1 MVHLETFDPFC
12 ICTVNS
18 YVTLFLFHSFFP
30 SSSFSLII
38 SKFPTRFPAVRDYA
52 LTIIA
57 LGIIK
62 ARQPF
67 DFVTILSN
75 TVEFVCTYVFTGY
88 VLIQVKIIANIIYN
102 KMFMNK
108 LSSYNESLNLITL
121 YIDDL
126 SLRNVNLKEIK
137 SFQITYHKLL
147 IIRNIKKIENN
158 RTLKRIFVLNLCDF

>member
-1 MVHLETFDPFC
+1 
-12 ICTVNS
+12 
-18 YVTLFLFHSFFP
+18 
-30 SSSFSLII
+30 
-38 SKFPTRFPAVRDYA
+38 
-52 LTIIA
+52 
-57 LGIIK
+57 
-62 ARQPF
+62 
-67 DFVTILSN
+67 
-75 TVEFVCTYVFTGY
+75 
-88 VLIQVKIIANIIYN
+88 
-102 KMFMNK
+102 MFMNK